1 MRYLNKIIFI
11 NSASVKYTEIEM
23 DGNVHLIGTQGVGKS
38 TLLRAILFFYNA
50 NKTKL
55 GIPREKKGFDDYY
68 FEFQNSYIIYEIVKD
83 GVPFCVLAYKSSGKV
98 AFRFFNSA
106 YKRELFIDENNRA
119 FESWDKIRNALGRE
133 IHYSSLVTS
142 YEEFRKIIYGD
153 NKGLKPD
160 FRKYALI
167 ESKQFQ
173 NIPRTIQNVF
183 LNSNLEAK
191 FIKDTIINSLNEDEF
206 IIDIENYSKNHL
218 RDFET
223 QINNIKIWFKEN
235 KKGQIIIRKQAEK
248 VIDKYR
254 VHNLVKREKKEL
266 AIELGSR
273 IQYVDR
279 EKPILVSNYSRENEE
294 LSKLIEQKDK
304 LKETQKKREQ
314 KIISEID
321 YLKKE
326 LSKAKG
332 KQEEYNKL
340 NIDQI
345 IQKVSQ
351 KDALTNKVKALEE
364 EKQLLTSKFS
374 ELNQKYDALITQAQN
389 QNQEFTNQK
398 IAEINSLNSEFSD
411 NKTKVFNNYQEIIN
425 QINKDN
431 KAEKEKAINSL
442 NTISDEEHKVKN
454 KKSELKH
461 QTFYSDEIEQ
471 CMDEKKKFE
480 AIISKSKSTILDA
493 KNQITTTRKEWE
505 FESKV
510 VERNYQIVFDKETEK
525 EQSLTDKIQK
535 IENKINQSKSS
546 LYGWLNDNFPNWE
559 NNIGK
564 VIDEENVL
572 FNTELNPKIIDEKT
586 ISFFGVELNLSS
598 LSNRIKTVQEYK
610 QEISDFQEQI
620 KQVQNNIKELNSK
633 KEENLQKLIIKFGKK
648 INVLKDSISENEYI
662 VSQSEEK
669 LKKNKVELDE
679 WIEKAKQKKET
690 LLQQLENDLEELA
703 AKKLKAQNNFDSIK
717 NGIKRKI
724 TLKENERNVELE
736 KLEELKNEKVNI
748 LNTSISENKKE
759 TAKRI
764 QELKDTQ
771 TTELD
776 NKGADTKRLSVI
788 DGNLEE
794 IEKNLVF
801 IKNNERIV
809 IEYEKDKRELF
820 DNVPTLK
827 ANKVS
832 EEKKQ
837 EVITDEHKVE
847 MNKMNTKCSK
857 QESAVNT
864 LKSQIDE
871 FDTDLKAFESF
882 KLSDAFA
889 TIQKYLLDEIK
900 EFEHSKTATF
910 IISEI
915 NSKHWK
921 GIEIFKELQQ
931 ATNAFT
937 GNFDEQNIFSFK
949 VKLNSDNDYLNF
961 ASDLKEFI
969 EEDKIAEFEKRVN
982 ERFANIIHLI
992 GRETTELNSK
1002 EAEIEKIIKKIND
1015 DFVTKNFVQAI
1026 KEMEMRTK
1034 ESSNPIV
1041 KLLVRI
1047 KEFNDENNLELGI
1060 TNLFTSSETNSKNQ
1074 KAIDLLKKLIE
1085 EIEKTKSSTL
1095 TLSESFDL
1103 QFRIVEN
1110 DNDSGW
1116 VEKLSNVGSEGTDVL
1131 VKAMINILLLNVFK
1145 DNASRNFKDFKL
1157 HCMMDE
1163 IGRLHPNNVKGILRF
1178 ANERNIL
1185 LINGS
1190 PTSQNAT
1197 DYKYTYKLAKE
1208 QSKTDAKKY
1217 ITKINR
1223 LVKVN
1228 AKVLN

>member
-11 NSASVKYTEIEM
+11 NSASVKYTEIEL

-68 FEFQNSYIIYEIVKD
+68 FEFQNSYIIYEVLKD
-83 GVPFCVLAYKSSGKV
+83 GVPFCVLAYKSNGKV

-106 YKRELFIDENNRA
+106 YKRELFIDESNRA
-119 FESWDKIRNALGRE
+119 FESWDKIRSALGRE

-223 QINNIKIWFKEN
+223 QINNINIWFKEN

-254 VHNLVKREKKEL
+254 IHNLVKREKKEL

-279 EKPILVSNYSRENEE
+279 EKPILVSNYSRENEA
-294 LSKLIEQKDK
+294 LSKLTEQRNK

-326 LSKAKG
+326 LSKAKD

-345 IQKVSQ
+345 IQKVSL
-351 KDALTNKVKALEE
+351 KDALTNKIKALEE
-364 EKQLLTSKFS
+364 EKQLLTSRFF

-389 QNQEFTNQK
+389 QNQKFTNQK
-398 IAEINSLNSEFSD
+398 INEINILNSEYSD
-411 NKTKVFNNYQEIIN
+411 NKTKLFNNYQEIIN
-425 QINKDN
+425 KINKDN
-431 KAEKEKAINSL
+431 KTEKEKAINSL
-442 NTISDEEHKVKN
+442 NTISDEENKVKN

-461 QTFYSDEIEQ
+461 QTFYSDKIEK
-471 CMDEKKKFE
+471 CKDEKKKLDYD
-480 AIISKSKSTILDA
+480 ISNSKSTILDA
-493 KNQITTTRKEWE
+493 KNQTTTTRKEWE
-505 FESKV
+505 FETKE
-510 VERNYQIVFDKETEK
+510 VERNYQIRFNQETEK
-525 EQSLTDKIQK
+525 AQKLSDKVQN
-535 IENKINQSKSS
+535 IENKIIQSKSS
-546 LYGWLNDNFPNWE
+546 LYGWLNENFPNWE
-559 NNIGK
+559 NSIGK

-572 FNTELNPKIIDEKT
+572 FNTELNPKVTDEKT
-586 ISFFGVELNLSS
+586 TSFFGIELNLSS
-598 LSNRIKTVQEYK
+598 LSNRIKTVHEYK
-610 QEISDFQEQI
+610 QEISDYQEKI
-620 KQVQNNIKELNSK
+620 NQVQNIIKQINLDQEN
-633 KEENLQKLIIKFGKK
+633 NLQKLKSKFGK
-648 INVLKDSISENEYI
+648 IIYALKDSISENEYN
-662 VSQSEEK
+662 VSQNEEK

-679 WIEKAKQKKET
+679 WVEKAKQTKAT
-690 LLQQLENDLEELA
+690 LLQNLENDLEELA
-703 AKKLKAQNNFDSIK
+703 AKKLNAQNNLDNIK

-724 TLKENERNVELE
+724 TLRENERNAELE
-736 KLEELKNEKVNI
+736 KLDKFKNEKIDV
-748 LNTSISENKKE
+748 LKTSISENKTE
-759 TAKRI
+759 TDKRI
-764 QELKDTQ
+764 QELKDKQ
-771 TTELD
+771 TKELD

-809 IEYEKDKRELF
+809 FDYEKDKRELF
-820 DNVPTLK
+820 DTIPTLK

-847 MNKMNTKCSK
+847 MNKMNSKCSK
-857 QESAVNT
+857 QEDAVKT
-864 LKSQIDE
+864 IKSQIDE
-871 FDTDLKAFESF
+871 FDNDLKEFQTF
-882 KLSDAFA
+882 KLAGVFE
-889 TIQKYLLDEIK
+889 TIQKYLSDETK
-900 EFEHSKTATF
+900 ELEHIKTATL

-1041 KLLVRI
+1041 KLLVQI
-1047 KEFNDENNLELGI
+1047 KEFNDENSLELGE
-1060 TNLFTSSETNSKNQ
+1060 TNLFTSKDTNSKNQ

-1085 EIEKTKSSTL
+1085 EIEKTKSPTL

-1208 QSKTDAKKY
+1208 QSKSDAKKY

-1223 LVKVN
+1223 LVKIN